1 MIIEK
6 VKYWTMLLIL
16 IVIYPKVSYADIG
29 KIIDKDGFVNVRS
42 APTGS
47 ASILTKIKSN
57 EIVSYFPT
65 ENEKW
70 WLVLTLKNEMGFVHH
85 SRIEYL
91 REGVRFGEQDLSYEY
106 HYKKFKFGE
115 DQNMCLNLLSLNLEF
130 VDGEIPITIINST
143 TTDFIVDK
151 ICLVSKLDTV
161 EAKVVIVE
169 PKLFK
174 LWFED
179 YFVWMNSG
187 GKFISDKLFHRR
199 DWSQFDT
206 NGYVYFKHSDYV
218 KIIYNGIYY
227 EFELPDNLLKVHGLM
242 AFVRKVFKK
251 DGKYYLVCSSIDSG
265 PLIED
270 YLTFIYEV
278 NFQKNELVK
287 AGFDSYEFE
296 RND

>member
-1 MIIEK
+1 MTTENM
-6 VKYWTMLLIL
+6 KYWTISILL
-16 IVIYPKVSYADIG
+16 IVINPKISYADIG

-42 APTGS
+42 APMGS

-57 EIVSYFPT
+57 ETISYFPT

-70 WLVLTLKNEMGFVHH
+70 WLVLTLNNEMGFVHH

-106 HYKKFKFGE
+106 YYRKFKYGD

-151 ICLVSKLDTV
+151 ICLVSKLDTS
-161 EAKVVIVE
+161 ESKVVIVE

-174 LWFED
+174 ICFD
-179 YFVWMNSG
+179 KYFIWMNSD
-187 GKFISDKLFHRR
+187 GKFISDKLFHKR
-199 DWSQFDT
+199 DWSQFDI
-206 NGYVYFKHSDYV
+206 NGFVYFKHSDYV

-287 AGFDSYEFE
+287 ANFDSYEFE